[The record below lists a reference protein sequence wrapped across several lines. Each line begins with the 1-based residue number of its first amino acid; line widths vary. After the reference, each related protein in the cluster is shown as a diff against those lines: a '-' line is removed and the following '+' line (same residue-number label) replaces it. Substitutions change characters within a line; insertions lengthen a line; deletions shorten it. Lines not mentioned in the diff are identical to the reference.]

1 MGNGADSGV
10 NWWGQKIVRPKGGSG
25 ATLATRPKQLEFP
38 KIRFRSSTKVR
49 AIPAFAKAIFFSG
62 GSLSFA

>member
-10 NWWGQKIVRPKGGSG
+10 NWWVQKIVLPKGGSE
-25 ATLATRPKQLEFP
+25 ATLATRPKQLKLP

-49 AIPAFAKAIFFSG
+49 ANPAFARAIYFTG